1 MGVDYFV
8 AGPAPPPSVAATRW
22 SAASSEVGVLP
33 SEASDALEA
42 KKSGWLGGLS
52 ASKTKAKARAK
63 RPRKAKP
70 SYADVVRMPAK
81 SKRTRTA
88 ARKAKPSQAAKKR
101 GRRY

>member
-52 ASKTKAKARAK
+52 ASKTKA
-63 RPRKAKP
+63 
-70 SYADVVRMPAK
+70 SSADGPELLENTVSHRHVVLFIVR
-81 SKRTRTA
+81 
-88 ARKAKPSQAAKKR
+88 
-101 GRRY
+101 